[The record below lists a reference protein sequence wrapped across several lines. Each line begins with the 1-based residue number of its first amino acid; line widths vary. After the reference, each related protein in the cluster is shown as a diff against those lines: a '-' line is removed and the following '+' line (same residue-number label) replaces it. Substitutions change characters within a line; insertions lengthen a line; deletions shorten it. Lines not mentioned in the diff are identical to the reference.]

1 MIVITLIAYLAKSM
15 IFNPYTLYINGIL
28 VSQYDMKFEFGVF
41 SLAPIS
47 YFLEKIIL
55 LKSIQMHI
63 NHILRN
69 LQEHFLCTHVLLL
82 IFSLRGTSLE
92 K

>member
-41 SLAPIS
+41 NLAPLS
-47 YFLEKIIL
+47 SFLEKNDFIEEYTNAY
-55 LKSIQMHI
+55 KSYIKKFT
-63 NHILRN
+63 RAF
-69 LQEHFLCTHVLLL
+69 LQYTFTIVNIHSQGYFP
-82 IFSLRGTSLE
+82 
-92 K
+92 